1 MPARIFPRLICL
13 FVCVFFFLR
22 SDEVLPADITSV
34 VIFKRRS
41 LELLFYFSWYSAF
54 LNVIVI
60 FDRWVI
66 LQRPDNNSDPFDPKG
81 KLHFHFI
88 FFYLCFSVLGSQGGR
103 GGGGGWERIAPLY
116 KCPHMACIFFNYNH
130 PRLVKF
136 WPVIPLHFNESTL
149 LLFVARILY
158 SSNVLQSLAIH

>member
-1 MPARIFPRLICL
+1 MQAYASTNFSALDLPVCL
-13 FVCVFFFLR
+13 FVRCFFFQR
-22 SDEVLPADITSV
+22 SDEVLLAYIMSV

-54 LNVIVI
+54 LTVILI

-103 GGGGGWERIAPLY
+103 EGGGGSRIAPLY
-116 KCPHMACIFFNYNH
+116 KCPHMACIFFNYNDS
-130 PRLVKF
+130 RLVKF
-136 WPVIPLHFNESTL
+136 WAVIPLSFHSFSSLTL
-149 LLFVARILY
+149 
-158 SSNVLQSLAIH
+158 

>member
-1 MPARIFPRLICL
+1 MLARSFPRLSCL
-13 FVCVFFFLR
+13 FVFFFKR
-22 SDEVLPADITSV
+22 SDEVLLAYITSV
-34 VIFKRRS
+34 VIFRRRS

-54 LNVIVI
+54 LTVILI

-103 GGGGGWERIAPLY
+103 GGGEQNCSLY

-130 PRLVKF
+130 SRLVKF
-136 WPVIPLHFNESTL
+136 WPVISLSFHSFSSLTL
-149 LLFVARILY
+149 
-158 SSNVLQSLAIH
+158 

>member
-1 MPARIFPRLICL
+1 MQAYASTNFSALDLPVCL
-13 FVCVFFFLR
+13 CFFLKVWWGLASR
-22 SDEVLPADITSV
+22 YYVCCDIQKKISRTA
-34 VIFKRRS
+34 I
-41 LELLFYFSWYSAF
+41 LFQLIF

-88 FFYLCFSVLGSQGGR
+88 FFYLCFSVLGSQGGGGR
-103 GGGGGWERIAPLY
+103 GRIAPLY

-130 PRLVKF
+130 SRLVKF